1 MVAQIER
8 IVTSG
13 QFSLDGGTWDV
24 DNNVWIIGDERE
36 VVVIDAAHDALAI
49 EEAVNGRRVKA
60 IVCTHA
66 HNDHINVAAEL
77 AENTGAGIWLHPDDE
92 VLWRMVYPGRRPDNA
107 LHGGDVLTVADTA
120 LEVLHTPGH
129 APGAICLYAPELGA
143 LFSGDTLFQGGRA
156 RPAARTATFP
166 RSSPLSAISCWCCRR
181 TSPCTPV
188 TARAPRSAPSPAP
201 GRVDRPRPLTAAGRA
216 DARLPIRS
224 TPRARLP
231 IRSAR
236 C

>member
-1 MVAQIER
+1 MIEVFGRGGALKSSWYGDCLPSRDFPVAQSTLDKRLDLDAFVSETIGIDDVEMAFEKMHHGAVLRSVIVLMVAQIER

-77 AENTGAGIWLHPDDE
+77 AENTGAWIWLHPDDE
-92 VLWRMVYPGRRPDNA
+92 VLCGWSTRLP
-107 LHGGDVLTVADTA
+107 
-120 LEVLHTPGH
+120 
-129 APGAICLYAPELGA
+129 
-143 LFSGDTLFQGGRA
+143 A
-156 RPAARTATFP
+156 RQRAARRGRP
-166 RSSPLSAISCWCCRR
+166 HRR
-181 TSPCTPV
+181 RH
-188 TARAPRSAPSPAP
+188 RA
-201 GRVDRPRPLTAAGRA
+201 
-216 DARLPIRS
+216 
-224 TPRARLP
+224 
-231 IRSAR
+231 
-236 C
+236 